1 MGFII
6 VLYVVFILCVKA
18 VVKFLV
24 FNVVILGICFEKL
37 WNNWDKII
45 LEFLWVFINN
55 FLDNVFVNFF
65 IFLEWELVIVF
76 VLLVI
81 DKFIFVFVLLLGIG
95 KMFNELIY
103 FVFVCRWVVF
113 VWIIFWNWF
122 VLIFVIFI

>member
-6 VLYVVFILCVKA
+6 VLYVVFILCVKV

-24 FNVVILGICFEKL
+24 FNVVILGICFEKF

>member
-6 VLYVVFILCVKA
+6 VLYVVFILCVNV